1 VNLQSVKYLTKEGIK
16 NIWVNR
22 LMSLASVGV
31 LVACMVLIG
40 LSLLI
45 TANVD
50 LALGNLEKQNVVMVY
65 FNDYNSVLYGDKSD
79 ATSSETSLTSSDA
92 TSETSS
98 GDESESGTSSSAENK
113 VDINGISE
121 NDYIIHNEAEARAL
135 CAQIEKLDNILSVE
149 YVSSEQAL
157 SNIKETM
164 LDGKEKYFEFLDE
177 EYGNPLSDGAKVV
190 MDDLSKFDETIG
202 RIKALNG
209 VDSIVSQND
218 LAEKITAIK
227 NGIGTAG
234 VWIVA
239 ILLIISLVIV
249 SNTIRVTMY
258 TRKLEVGIM
267 KAVGA
272 TDTFVRIPFVVE
284 GIIMGLVS
292 ALLAE
297 GVLYFCYRVATE
309 KLIGTLGNN
318 FVEFSEMALFLLG
331 LFALIGLFAG
341 LLGSL
346 IMIRKYLRKEGS
358 EFAAI

>member
-1 VNLQSVKYLTKEGIK
+1 MNLQSVKYLTKEGIK

-258 TRKLEVGIM
+258 NRKLEISIM

-272 TDTFVRIPFVVE
+272 TDSFIRLPFVVE
-284 GIIMGLVS
+284 GIVIGLIS
-292 ALLAE
+292 AL
-297 GVLYFCYRVATE
+297 
-309 KLIGTLGNN
+309 ITLGLLYVGYSAVLNAMSESIIN
-318 FVEFSEMALFLLG
+318 PVPYSEHVWEFA
-331 LFALIGLFAG
+331 AIFAG
-341 LLGSL
+341 VGVISGCIGSVF
-346 IMIRKYLRKEGS
+346 MINKYLRKEGS
-358 EFAAI
+358 EFSAMS